1 MIWVVIGALLGSLYL
16 APTAA
21 ADDRS
26 FLDAV
31 AVLGYT
37 DRTEALR
44 NGYTVCVMRT
54 EASGDLTDRVLR
66 EVLSRLDR
74 PESAADSDEFA
85 ALAVKY
91 LCPEL
96 GQSS

>member
-1 MIWVVIGALLGSLYL
+1 MIRAMAVGALLAAVAL
-16 APTAA
+16 APHAR

-37 DRTEALR
+37 DRSEALR

-74 PESAADSDEFA
+74 PEAAAESDEFA
-85 ALAVKY
+85 ALAVKH

-96 GQSS
+96 A